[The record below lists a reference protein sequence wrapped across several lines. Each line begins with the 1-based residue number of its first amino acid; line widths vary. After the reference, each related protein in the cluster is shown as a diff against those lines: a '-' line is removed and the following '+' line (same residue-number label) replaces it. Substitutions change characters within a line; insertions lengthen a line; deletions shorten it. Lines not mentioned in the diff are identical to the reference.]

1 LTKFWKI
8 DKAFLI
14 NIVKLLIAG
23 VLSIFGLFILEEV
36 VWKHFNHPLRL
47 PYNTPL
53 FISFIFVVVL
63 LFFKKSLPSIIRNA
77 LILYVLFMAMEY
89 VLFSFIGVPCD
100 PNFANYF
107 IFPEWIITVIFG
119 IFIVLGLWLIRNK
132 EPGQPGLLEFFI
144 VLVILEVLMFLW
156 LNV

>member
-8 DKAFLI
+8 DRAFLI

-23 VLSIFGLFILEEV
+23 GFSIFGLFIMEEV
-36 VWKHFNHPLRL
+36 VWKHFNHPLWL

-53 FISFIFVVVL
+53 FISFVFVVVL
-63 LFFKKSLPSIIRNA
+63 LLFKKYLPSIIKNA

-100 PNFANYF
+100 PNFENYF
-107 IFPEWIITVIFG
+107 IFPQWLITVIFG
-119 IFIVLGLWLIRNK
+119 IFIVLGLWLIK
-132 EPGQPGLLEFFI
+132 TKKVGQPGLLEFFI

-156 LNV
+156 LNL